1 MIDLNTLTIKKA
13 HEAMKNGDFSVT
25 DLVKEYIAEI
35 EKSNT
40 KIHAYLEIY
49 SDVLD
54 QAKRAEEMFANGTAT
69 ELTGIPIAL
78 KDNMLRQGFVSSSS
92 SKIQENYVAT
102 YDSTVVRLLKEQG
115 VVFLG
120 RTNMDE
126 FAMGSSTE
134 NSAYGPTLNPLD
146 TERVPGGSSGGSVAA
161 VAMNGALIALGSDT
175 GGSIRQPASFCGL
188 VGFKPTYGTVS
199 RYGLTAMSSSL
210 DQIGP
215 IAKSVE
221 DVEIIFDRIYK
232 HDPMEATSYKD
243 EDRIEQNTETK
254 KIGVPRDWIEGE
266 GLDEDIKKS
275 FFDAVE
281 EFKKNGYEIIDVDLP
296 ISKHSLAIYYII
308 QPAEVSSNMARFD
321 GVRYGERKGGDNLQ
335 DLYGESR
342 GQGLGDEVR
351 RRILLGT
358 FTLSHGHYDA
368 YYAQAMKATEL
379 VKDEFKNIFT
389 KCDAIITPTS
399 PFAPFKFGEKTENP
413 LSMYMSDLF
422 TVPANI
428 AGIPA
433 ISLPF
438 GIDSKKMPIGIQLMG
453 PNFSDRRLFKL
464 GRILTK
470 E

>member
-1 MIDLNTLTIKKA
+1 MIDLSKLTINSA
-13 HEAMKNGDFSVT
+13 HESMKNGEFTAT
-25 DLVKEYIAEI
+25 DLAKAYLDEI
-35 EKSNT
+35 EKNN
-40 KIHAYLEIY
+40 KNINAYLEIY
-49 SDVLD
+49 KDVLD
-54 QAKRAEEMFANGTAT
+54 QAKVAEDMFANGTAT

-78 KDNMLRQGFVSSSS
+78 KDNMMRKGFISSSS
-92 SKIQENYVAT
+92 SKILENYVAT
-102 YDSTVVRLLKEQG
+102 YDSTVVKLLKEKG

-134 NSAYGPTLNPLD
+134 NSAYGPTRNPLD
-146 TERVPGGSSGGSVAA
+146 TNRVPGGSSGGSAA
-161 VAMNGALIALGSDT
+161 SVAMNGALIALGSDT

-215 IAKSVE
+215 ITKSVA
-221 DVEIIFDRIYK
+221 DAEILFEAIYK
-232 HDPMEATSYKD
+232 HDPMEATSFK
-243 EDRIEQNTETK
+243 ESDRVEVTKETK
-254 KIGVPRDWIEGE
+254 KIGVPRDWLEGE
-266 GLDEDIKKS
+266 GLDDDIKKS
-275 FFDAVE
+275 FADACE
-281 EFKKNGYEIIDVDLP
+281 EFKNAGYEIVEVDLP

-308 QPAEVSSNMARFD
+308 QPAEVSSNMSRFD
-321 GVRYGERKGGDNLQ
+321 GVRYGVRKGGTNLK

-368 YYAQAMKATEL
+368 YYAQAMKAISL
-379 VKDEFKNIFT
+379 VKQEFEDVFT

-399 PFAPFKFGEKTENP
+399 PFPPFEFGERTANP

-438 GIDSKKMPIGIQLMG
+438 GTDSKNMPIGIQLMG
-453 PNFSDRRLFKL
+453 PNFSDRRLLKL

>member
-1 MIDLNTLTIKKA
+1 MIDLTTLTIKKA
-13 HEAMKNGDFSVT
+13 HTAMKNGDFTAT
-25 DLVKEYIAEI
+25 DLAKAYLSEI
-35 EKSNT
+35 EKNNDA
-40 KIHAYLEIY
+40 INAYLEIY
-49 SDVLD
+49 SDVLE

-69 ELTGIPIAL
+69 ELTGIPVAL
-78 KDNMLRQGFVSSSS
+78 KDNMMRQGFVASSS
-92 SKIQENYVAT
+92 SKILENYVAT
-102 YDSTVVRLLKEQG
+102 YDSTIVKLLKEKG

-134 NSAYGPTLNPLD
+134 NSAYGPTRNPLD
-146 TERVPGGSSGGSVAA
+146 TDRVPGGSSGGSAA
-161 VAMNGALIALGSDT
+161 SVAMNGALIALGSDT

-215 IAKSVE
+215 IARSVE
-221 DVEIIFDRIYK
+221 DAEILFETIYK
-232 HDPMEATSYKD
+232 HDPMEATSFRD
-243 EDRIEQNTETK
+243 ESRVDESKETK
-254 KIGVPRDWIEGE
+254 KIGVPRDWFEGE
-266 GLDEDIKKS
+266 GVDEDIKKS
-275 FFDAVE
+275 FANACE
-281 EFKKNGYEIIDVDLP
+281 EFKKNGYEIVDVDLP
-296 ISKHSLAIYYII
+296 VSKHSLAIYYII

-321 GVRYGERKGGDNLQ
+321 GVRFGVRKGESNLQ

-368 YYAQAMKATEL
+368 YYAQAMKAMDL
-379 VKDEFKNIFT
+379 VKEEFKNVFT

-399 PFAPFKFGEKTENP
+399 PFAPFTFGERTANP

-438 GIDSKKMPIGIQLMG
+438 GRDSKNMPIGIQLMG
-453 PNFSDRRLFKL
+453 PNFSDRRLLKL
-464 GRILTK
+464 GRVLTK

>member
-1 MIDLNTLTIKKA
+1 MIDLNTLSIKA
-13 HEAMKNGDFSVT
+13 LHELYINKKISVAEVVDLYIKNIEEKNKDINAYVEVFT
-25 DLVKEYIAEI
+25 DLDEYI
-35 EKSNT
+35 
-40 KIHAYLEIY
+40 KIAQDKIN
-49 SDVLD
+49 
-54 QAKRAEEMFANGTAT
+54 NGTAT
-69 ELTGIPIAL
+69 FLTGVPIAI
-78 KDNMLRQGFVSSSS
+78 KDNMLFKDHIASAGSNMLKNYIASYSSPV
-92 SKIQENYVAT
+92 VAEL
-102 YDSTVVRLLKEQG
+102 VQQG
-115 VVFLG
+115 VIILG

-221 DVEIIFDRIYK
+221 DAEIIFDRIYK